1 MSMRVLSHVP
11 SILLCIAGGWGTVAL
26 AAGRSLPAEFLDDRV
41 TLVVPDAARSPLR
54 FYTDSGG
61 GANMISSAAAQR
73 LVLPEIG
80 SVPPD
85 GEPGAPMQLVAF
97 PPLLERAGLP
107 RPHVEPF
114 LRGGLLVVPEIQ
126 MGGDGFLGSRWF
138 AGRVWEFD
146 YVAKTLKVFG
156 KAEVADRSHAAP
168 LAFRAGA
175 DGRRDLDFPRITVTI
190 DGEPLDMLLDTGATA
205 IVTPASTARFDR
217 PVGTFIA
224 TGFIT
229 KSTFDRW
236 AARHADWPVLEAAAG
251 PSMASMIEV
260 PMVEIAGLRS
270 GPVWFTQR
278 PDTNFRDF
286 MSSMMDKPV
295 EGALGGSALR
305 YFRMTIDYPV
315 AVAYFERPAVPLR

>member
-1 MSMRVLSHVP
+1 MPSKASRVAFVA
-11 SILLCIAGGWGTVAL
+11 LCIGTCPGASAF
-26 AAGRSLPAEFLDDRV
+26 AAGQTLPAEFVDDRV
-41 TLVVPDAARSPLR
+41 TLVVPDAARPALR

-73 LVLPEIG
+73 LGLPEIG

-85 GEPGAPMQLVAF
+85 REGGAPMQLVAF
-97 PPLLERAGLP
+97 PPLLERGGVP

-114 LRGGLLVVPEIQ
+114 LKGGLLVVPDIQ

-146 YVAKTLKVFG
+146 YVAKTLKVFA

-175 DGRRDLDFPRITVTI
+175 DGQRDLDFPRITVTI
-190 DGEPLDMLLDTGATA
+190 DGEAIDMLLDTGATA

-217 PVGTFIA
+217 PVGTFIG

-229 KSTFDRW
+229 KSTFDGW
-236 AARHADWPVLEAAAG
+236 VARHPDWPVLEAAAG

-260 PMVEIAGLRS
+260 PSVEIAGLKS

-278 PDTNFRDF
+278 PDTNLRDF

-305 YFRMTIDYPV
+305 GFRMTIDYPA
-315 AVAYFERPAVPLR
+315 AVAYFERPVAAAR